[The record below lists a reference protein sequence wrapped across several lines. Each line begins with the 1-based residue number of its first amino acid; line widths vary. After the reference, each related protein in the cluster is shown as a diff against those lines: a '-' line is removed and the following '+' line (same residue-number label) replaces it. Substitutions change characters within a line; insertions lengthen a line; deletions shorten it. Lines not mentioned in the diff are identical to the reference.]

1 MVTKEKINV
10 YHFWD
15 LKGLRQVIIL
25 VLQYF
30 CYIQLPYLPEFETE
44 VNDYRIL
51 STAFKVLCCANIW
64 DHSQPWTPY
73 R

>member
-10 YHFWD
+10 DHFWD
-15 LKGLRQVIIL
+15 LGLRRVIIL
-25 VLQYF
+25 VFQYF

-51 STAFKVLCCANIW
+51 STAFKVLYCTNIS
-64 DHSQPWTPY
+64 DQSQPWTPY
-73 R
+73 M